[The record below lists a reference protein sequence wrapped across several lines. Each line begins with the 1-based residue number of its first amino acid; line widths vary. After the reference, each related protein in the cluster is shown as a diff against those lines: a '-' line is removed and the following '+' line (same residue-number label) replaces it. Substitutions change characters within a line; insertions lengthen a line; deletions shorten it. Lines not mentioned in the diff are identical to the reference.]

1 MISAWFV
8 DFVALPFLM
17 ESPRLHNTLLQV
29 KLYRYPC
36 VSQGSKCK
44 RYAGHSS
51 KILNVRFT
59 FDDSY
64 LVSVGGA
71 DYSVFQWS
79 HVDG

>member
-1 MISAWFV
+1 MDAR
-8 DFVALPFLM
+8 P
-17 ESPRLHNTLLQV
+17 PPPQV

-59 FDDSY
+59 FDDSF

-71 DYSVFQWS
+71 VCSAPPHCTCV
-79 HVDG
+79 